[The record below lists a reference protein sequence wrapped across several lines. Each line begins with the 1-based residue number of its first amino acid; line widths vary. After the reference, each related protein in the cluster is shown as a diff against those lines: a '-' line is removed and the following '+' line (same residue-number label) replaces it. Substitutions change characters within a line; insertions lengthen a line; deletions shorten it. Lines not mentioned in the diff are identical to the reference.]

1 LQYEEVQMQRIETC
15 VNVFNPTS
23 ISIVVSPT
31 DDVVSIRFKC
41 REPNSS
47 YDHELTI
54 STFLHTSKND
64 DRKLP
69 IFTVQDISKDYELV
83 PIADFTETIRKA
95 LVKSNKKWGKRY
107 AK

>member
-1 LQYEEVQMQRIETC
+1 MQRIETS

-23 ISIVVSPT
+23 VAIVISPT
-31 DDVVSIRFKC
+31 DDVISIRFRCKD
-41 REPNSS
+41 PDGSH
-47 YDHELTI
+47 DHELTI
-54 STFLHTSKND
+54 STFLHTSKEG

-69 IFTVQDISKDYELV
+69 IFSVQDVSKDFELV
-83 PIADFTETIRKA
+83 PVADFTEIIRKA

>member
-1 LQYEEVQMQRIETC
+1 MQYEEVQMQRIETS

-23 ISIVVSPT
+23 VAIVISPT
-31 DDVVSIRFKC
+31 DDVISIRFKC

-54 STFLHTSKND
+54 STFLHTSKDD

-69 IFTVQDISKDYELV
+69 IFSVQDVSKDFELV
-83 PIADFTETIRKA
+83 PIADFTEIIRKA

>member
-1 LQYEEVQMQRIETC
+1 MQRIETC

-47 YDHELTI
+47 YNHELTI
-54 STFLHTSKND
+54 STFLHTSKEG